1 MSRYLYAYLATAVA
15 FCVIDFVWLG
25 LVAPS
30 FYRAQIGPLLLDK
43 PNLVPAL
50 IFYVLYVIG
59 LVIFCVIPGVEA
71 ASWVKAGVLGAL
83 FGLFAYA
90 TYDLSNLATLKNW
103 TWQISIVDML
113 WGSAASAIASTCGYI
128 GTQFLT
134 RVLP

>member
-15 FCVIDFVWLG
+15 FCALDFAWLG

-30 FYRAQIGPLLLDK
+30 FYKAQIGPLLLDK

-50 IFYVLYVIG
+50 VFYVLYVAG
-59 LVIFCVIPGVEA
+59 LVIFCVMPGVEA
-71 ASWVKAGVLGAL
+71 ASWTKAAILGGL

-90 TYDLSNLATLKNW
+90 TYDLSNLATLKDW
-103 TWQISIVDML
+103 TVQISIVDMV
-113 WGSAASAIASTCGYI
+113 WGSAASAIASTCGYV
-128 GTQFLT
+128 GTLFLT